1 MQSLDGIPLHFL
13 VDILS
18 NCSAK
23 HLKFLEEQNPEV
35 IPTTSCLWR
44 ALIIKDFT
52 GASVTQVEGDWRW
65 QYSELVENEHSKQE
79 RLKARLNIINKEEQV
94 KKSRSVK
101 VLERKPRISTVFQR
115 GGVAAKKSKW
125 QKLLTPCKS
134 KPASGSKYMN

>member
-1 MQSLDGIPLHFL
+1 M
-13 VDILS
+13 
-18 NCSAK
+18 
-23 HLKFLEEQNPEV
+23 
-35 IPTTSCLWR
+35 
-44 ALIIKDFT
+44 
-52 GASVTQVEGDWRW
+52 TQVEGDWRW

-101 VLERKPRISTVFQR
+101 VLERKPRISTVSQR
-115 GGVAAKKSKW
+115 GGVAKKSKW